1 MSQPMVYV
9 ALVGVTLIIVRGTI
23 FVGLRKLFPALLECS
38 QCTGAWVGIVAGA
51 SGVASMGYG
60 RSLDALLAGGA
71 VSVLALLTDALL
83 VRALGDPHDEERGGR
98 S

>member
-1 MSQPMVYV
+1 MIYV
-9 ALVGVTLIIVRGTI
+9 ALVGITLIVVRGTI
-23 FVGLRKLFPALLECS
+23 FTGLRKLFPPLLECA
-38 QCTGAWVGIVAGA
+38 QCTGTWVGIAAGA
-51 SGVASMGYG
+51 SGVVSMGYG
-60 RSLDALLAGGA
+60 RPLDALLVGGA